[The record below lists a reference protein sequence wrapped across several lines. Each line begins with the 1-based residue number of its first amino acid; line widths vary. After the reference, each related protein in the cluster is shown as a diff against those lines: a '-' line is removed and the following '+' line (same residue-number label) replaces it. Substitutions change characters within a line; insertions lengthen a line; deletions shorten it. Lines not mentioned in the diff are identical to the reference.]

1 MYIRSVSVSANSNGL
16 IYQTYFENLKSSDYR
31 GFLIAVANR
40 KSISCT
46 CIYTYI
52 RTYKLRSNRY

>member
-52 RTYKLRSNRY
+52 RIN